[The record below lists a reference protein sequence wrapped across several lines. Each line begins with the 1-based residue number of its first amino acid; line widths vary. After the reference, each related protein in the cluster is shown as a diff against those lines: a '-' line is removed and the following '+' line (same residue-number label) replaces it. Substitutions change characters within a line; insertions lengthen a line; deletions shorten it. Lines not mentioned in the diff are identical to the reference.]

1 MSSEELMNNIQD
13 LQKTEQ
19 NLFQSLETNHLLTS
33 EQQQKLID
41 QINQISKIRMNLY
54 QNLGERYQFYKTAA
68 SLTDGTLKEQA
79 YAINIIENEL
89 NHSKQRLSAIEA
101 DKNNKIRLIE
111 INNYY
116 SDKYVEHTKLIKIL
130 IFTFIPVILLT
141 FLKKKAFLPERIYYI
156 LLIIVVFIGALFFWY
171 TYVSIIMRD
180 NMNYQEYD
188 WYFNPGT
195 APAPTTSSASASSDP
210 WSSGF
215 PSTCIGSA
223 CCSVGQT
230 YDTTQNK
237 CIAPEGFTRGDFY
250 NTII

>member
-1 MSSEELMNNIQD
+1 MSTEELMNDIQN

-19 NLFQSLETNHLLTS
+19 KLFQTLETNHLLTP
-33 EQQQKLID
+33 EQQQNILDK
-41 QINQISKIRMNLY
+41 INQISKIRMNLY
-54 QNLGERYQFYKTAA
+54 QNLEERYQFYQTAS

-79 YAINIIENEL
+79 YAIKIIENEL
-89 NHSKQRLSAIEA
+89 NNSKKRVEAIEA

-130 IFTFIPVILLT
+130 IFTFIPVLLLT
-141 FLKKKAFLPERIYYI
+141 FLKNKSFLPSNIYYI
-156 LLIIVVFIGALFFWY
+156 LVIIVVMIGAVFFWY
-171 TYVSIIMRD
+171 TYGSIMMRD

-188 WYFNPGT
+188 WPFNPAT
-195 APAPTTSSASASSDP
+195 APAPASMTSSSDP
-210 WSSGF
+210 WSSGL

-237 CIAPEGFTRGDFY
+237 CITPEGF
-250 NTII
+250 I